1 MQDVIAKL
9 AELEREVKELRENQS
24 RLYVDL
30 PGGTTVLA
38 RVCTDTRD
46 TRVCTD
52 ARDDYAI
59 VDADALCDYA

>member
-1 MQDVIAKL
+1 MQNVTAKL
-9 AELEREVKELRENQS
+9 AKLEREVEELRENQS

-30 PGGTTVLA
+30 PDGTAVLA

-59 VDADALCDYA
+59 VDADALCDCA